1 MPDSKKELSL
11 NEAASRFLAT
21 LPLEEVAIG
30 QQVIYQFVRW
40 FGRQR
45 HINNVAA
52 DEVAKYAQ
60 QIPSSVVEYK
70 KKLDLIKAFLAYAR
84 KEGWIK
90 KNLAIHIKI
99 KKEKPSLK
107 ANAGRKAVTAVSLTK
122 EGYDSMKKE
131 LSQLKSQRPRI
142 VEEIKRAAEDKDFR
156 ENAPLDAAREQ
167 LSHIDGRIRE
177 LEATLKSAVLI
188 EGKATTTAKVGIG
201 DRVLL
206 RDVASGEEL
215 CFTIVSPKEVNPAK
229 GKISS
234 SSPLG
239 RAVVGKECGDV
250 VEVTV
255 PAGRLCY
262 RIEEVGGDG

>member
-45 HINNVAA
+45 HINNIAA

-156 ENAPLDAAREQ
+156 ENAPLDAAKERLGYLE
-167 LSHIDGRIRE
+167 GRIIE
-177 LEATLKSAVLI
+177 LEETLKSATVI
-188 EGKATTTAKVGIG
+188 TDKAAGMHKVCIG
-201 DRVLL
+201 DRVVLIDL
-206 RDVASGEEL
+206 SCGEEL
-215 CFTIVSPKEVNPAK
+215 KYTIVSPKEVNPDE
-229 GKISS
+229 GKISNV
-234 SSPLG
+234 SPIGKTAIG
-239 RAVVGKECGDV
+239 RYAGDV
-250 VEVTV
+250 IEIEV
-255 PAGRLCY
+255 PAGRLRY
-262 RIEEVGGDG
+262 RVERVERG